1 MGGCSR
7 AARSLL
13 RLCAALLLALGLAM
27 CIASAV
33 LFAQW
38 RAQAS
43 AAAAGASGADDDAQR
58 GVPWFLY
65 CTFGAGG
72 AAGRSRMQR
81 RMMLGAQPASTRCG
95 R

>member
-1 MGGCSR
+1 MAGGCGG

-27 CIASAV
+27 CVASAV
-33 LFAQW
+33 LYAQW

-43 AAAAGASGADDDAQR
+43 AGASGAPGEASNAQQ
-58 GVPWFLY
+58 GAPWFLY

-72 AAGRSRMQR
+72 APLRSRR
-81 RMMLGAQPASTRCG
+81 RRVLRSAL
-95 R
+95 